1 MYTASIRI
9 VALAALGI
17 TSLRAAAADGYV
29 THAQLSAALDALATG
44 HGRAVTVTTIGASRE
59 GRAIHAIRVARPGTD
74 DPDRRPALLIVAG
87 IDGDHLLG
95 SAVALELAARLA
107 AAAEA
112 AEGADG
118 ALPAGRTF
126 YIVPRANPDAAE
138 RYFADV
144 KDGRRRTVRPDDADR
159 DGAVDEDPPNDL
171 NGDGLITMMRVRDPK
186 KADLMADPAEPRL
199 GVAPDRDAGE
209 RAEFVVYA
217 EGTDDDNDGQYNED
231 VVGGVDLD
239 MNFMHGY
246 QEHAD
251 GAGPYQVSE
260 PESLALLEY
269 VLGRQNIGGVL
280 VYGRADNLSKTPD
293 GKGAYPSGAPRN
305 IDAKDVGLYKSI
317 GERFR
322 EITGLEKVQADD
334 TEGAFHAWAYAQFG
348 VPAFTTP
355 LWGRP
360 EPKKAED
367 EKGEK
372 GADAAG
378 GGAAPPPAAAPPA
391 VNGSGLTPS
400 GIGDISKETM
410 DELRAFAEAQG
421 MQVTD
426 EMITQITPEQ
436 VEGFARQAG
445 VEIRR
450 VAGPAAAPAE
460 AKPAGGA
467 TSERDKKP
475 RDAEEAAWLKYS
487 DDERGGG
494 GFVAWQKI
502 QHSQLGE
509 VEIGGWAPYFKI
521 DPPPDAIDGIAG
533 KQVEFVLDLAGRF
546 PAISAAAPQV
556 TRLAPGLYEVQMALV
571 NEGALPTGTAMA
583 VRNRRARPTVVR
595 LSVGPEQV
603 LTGQRVSK
611 FWSIPGSGGR
621 QDLRW
626 IVRAADGSDLGIT
639 VFSEK
644 LGEFSVTAK
653 LDATGG
659 GP

>member
-1 MYTASIRI
+1 MYTRTAGI
-9 VALAALGI
+9 VALSAFGAIRL
-17 TSLRAAAADGYV
+17 SAAAADGYV
-29 THAQLSAALDALATG
+29 AHAQLSAAIDALATA
-44 HGRAVTVTTIGASRE
+44 HGRAVTVTTIGTSRE

-74 DPDRRPALLIVAG
+74 DADRRPALLVVAG
-87 IDGDHLLG
+87 LDGDHLLG
-95 SAVALELAARLA
+95 GAVALELAARLA
-107 AAAEA
+107 AAADA
-112 AEGADG
+112 AEGAEG

-138 RYFADV
+138 RFFADV

-159 DGAVDEDPPNDL
+159 DGAIDEDPPNDL

-186 KADLMADPAEPRL
+186 KADLMPDPAEPRL
-199 GVAPDRDAGE
+199 TVAPDRDEGE
-209 RAEFVVYA
+209 RCEFVSYV

-231 VVGGVDLD
+231 VVGGVDLN

-246 QEHAD
+246 QEHGD
-251 GAGPYQVSE
+251 GAGPHQVSE

-269 VLGRQNIGGVL
+269 VLAHQNITVVL
-280 VYGRADNLSKTPD
+280 AYGRADNLTKTPD
-293 GKGAYPSGAPRN
+293 GKGSYPAGAPRN
-305 IDAKDVGLYKSI
+305 IDAKDVGVYKTI

-334 TEGAFHAWAYAQFG
+334 TEGAFHAWVYAQFG

-355 LWGRP
+355 LWARP
-360 EPKKAED
+360 EPKKADD
-367 EKGEK
+367 EKGEPSAK

-378 GGAAPPPAAAPPA
+378 GGAEPAPAPPGA
-391 VNGSGLTPS
+391 GGGLTPS
-400 GIGDISKETM
+400 GIGDISKETI
-410 DELRAFAEAQG
+410 DELRAYAEAQG
-421 MQVTD
+421 MQVSD
-426 EMITQITPEQ
+426 EMVTQLSPEQ

-450 VAGPAAAPAE
+450 VAATQAAPTETKA
-460 AKPAGGA
+460 AGGA
-467 TSERDKKP
+467 EAERDKKP

-487 DDERGGG
+487 DDDRGGA
-494 GFVAWQKI
+494 GFVAWRKI

-509 VEIGGWAPYFKI
+509 VEVGGWAPYFKI
-521 DPPPDAIDGIAG
+521 NPPPDAIDGIAG

-546 PAISAAAPQV
+546 PAVQAAAPQV
-556 TRLAPGLYEVQMALV
+556 RRLAPGLYEVQMALV
-571 NEGALPTGTAMA
+571 NDGYLPTGTAMA

-603 LTGQRVSK
+603 VTGQRVSK

-621 QDLRW
+621 QELRW

-653 LDATGG
+653 LDAAGG
-659 GP
+659 EP